1 MHTSIHYL
9 TRRMPNVRDDSKH
22 GSGRNCVKKS
32 KSGTTICHSSSLAS
46 RMACHERGENGP
58 ESNGPAMSE
67 RRDRSELRRACPS
80 TPALSG
86 RRSGHHFT
94 SLAPLASRMVEAP
107 GFAPGSENTSPQ
119 ESTMR
124 IHLCSVAP
132 GVKRRKNR
140 RAPTP
145 KNLAADVRDH
155 RQQPA
160 CLNDIQFR
168 PAG

>member
-1 MHTSIHYL
+1 
-9 TRRMPNVRDDSKH
+9 
-22 GSGRNCVKKS
+22 
-32 KSGTTICHSSSLAS
+32 
-46 RMACHERGENGP
+46 
-58 ESNGPAMSE
+58 
-67 RRDRSELRRACPS
+67 
-80 TPALSG
+80 
-86 RRSGHHFT
+86 
-94 SLAPLASRMVEAP
+94 MVEAP

-124 IHLCSVAP
+124 IRLCRVAP

-145 KNLAADVRDH
+145 ENLAADVQGG

-160 CLNDIQFR
+160 CLNDIQYR